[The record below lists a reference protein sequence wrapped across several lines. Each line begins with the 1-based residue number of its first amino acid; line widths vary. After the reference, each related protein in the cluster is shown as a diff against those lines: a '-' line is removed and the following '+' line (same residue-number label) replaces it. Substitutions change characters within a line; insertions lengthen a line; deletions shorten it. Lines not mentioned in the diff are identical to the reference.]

1 MKATGIVRRI
11 DDLGRVVIPKE
22 IRRTM
27 KIREG
32 EPLEI
37 YTDAGGSVIFRKYSP
52 AGELSGLAGH
62 LCDAVYKICG
72 RPLVICDRDSII
84 AAAGTQKKE
93 LDGKPITQEL
103 EELMQARQI
112 QKPQPAVPVTV
123 TVPGVEA
130 SLVAPIIAGGDLS
143 GCVAFLAWDAPPGEW
158 DIKLAQTA
166 ATFLSKQM
174 ED

>member
-37 YTDAGGSVIFRKYSP
+37 FTDAGGSVIFRKYSP
-52 AGELSGLAGH
+52 AGELSTIAGH
-62 LCDAVYKICG
+62 LCESMYKIG
-72 RPLVICDRDSII
+72 SQPIVVCDRDSVI
-84 AAAGTQKKE
+84 AASGSLKGE
-93 LDGKPITQEL
+93 LDSKPITAEL
-103 EELMQARQI
+103 EAVMQTRQL
-112 QKPQPAVPVTV
+112 QRCQTSVPVTA
-123 TVPGVEA
+123 TVQGAEA
-130 SLVAPIIAGGDLS
+130 AVVVPIIVGGDLT
-143 GCVAFLAWDAPPGEW
+143 GCVLALAGDASIGDPE
-158 DIKLAQTA
+158 IKLLQTA
-166 ATFLSKQM
+166 ALFLAKQL

>member
-52 AGELSGLAGH
+52 AGEMNSLAAH
-62 LCDAVYKICG
+62 LCDAIYQVCT
-72 RPLVICDRDSII
+72 RAVVVCDRDSVI
-84 AAAGTQKKE
+84 AASGALKKE
-93 LDGKPITQEL
+93 LDSKQISPDFETAMQSRTMQRPQE
-103 EELMQARQI
+103 
-112 QKPQPAVPVTV
+112 PVPVSSAVP
-123 TVPGVEA
+123 GA
-130 SLVAPIIAGGDLS
+130 DAALICPIIVGGDLI
-143 GCVAFLAWDAPPGEW
+143 GCIALLSSDTPMNET
-158 DIKLAQTA
+158 DIKVIQTA
-166 ATFLSKQM
+166 AVFFTKQM